1 MMKDTAP
8 LSVVIV
14 DDNIV
19 NLMVIEHYLNRLF
32 VNHVSFTDPHKAL
45 TYLQTN
51 ACDIVITDYSMPGMD
66 GFELIKAIKKIPTCK
81 AYLILSTANITD
93 QAFVLKG
100 LHLGV
105 DSYLPKPVDFSELG
119 FIIESLKAQVR

>member
-66 GFELIKAIKKIPTCK
+66 GFELIKAIKKFLHVKRISFSLQPISQIK
-81 AYLILSTANITD
+81 RLYLRDCI
-93 QAFVLKG
+93 
-100 LHLGV
+100 
-105 DSYLPKPVDFSELG
+105 
-119 FIIESLKAQVR
+119 